1 MYTVVGLG
9 NPGKEYRDT
18 RHNVGWMV
26 LSVIVE
32 ERKLPSFSEST
43 RYRALISE
51 GMIRNAEVAMLL
63 PMTFMNNSGLSVS
76 RFLKDHE
83 CLDRLIVVH
92 DDVDLPFGDIRVS
105 YDRGAGGHNGV
116 QSIINSCT
124 TKSFARIRVGVAQK
138 SFLDGEVRR
147 PVGEALSDFVLG
159 KFSKS
164 EREQLGVISKKV
176 DEALVHIFEKGVEHA
191 MQEVNR

>member
-32 ERKLPSFSEST
+32 ERKLPSFSESA

-51 GMIRNAEVAMLL
+51 GVMEHVDVAMLL

-83 CLDRLIVVH
+83 CLERLVVVH

-138 SFLDGEVRR
+138 STLGEVRR
-147 PVGEALSDFVLG
+147 PAGEALSDFVLG
-159 KFSKS
+159 KFTKS
-164 EREQLGVISKKV
+164 EREQLGTISKKV
-176 DEALVHIFEKGVEHA
+176 DEALVHLFEKGVEHA